1 MTKKDE
7 KKYLK
12 GLKDMFDWINSLP
25 ISGSSRRDLDLH
37 LTPIKWW
44 LDKIK

>member
-1 MTKKDE
+1 MKEENKMYIE
-7 KKYLK
+7 
-12 GLKDMFDWINSLP
+12 GLKDMFDWIDHLP